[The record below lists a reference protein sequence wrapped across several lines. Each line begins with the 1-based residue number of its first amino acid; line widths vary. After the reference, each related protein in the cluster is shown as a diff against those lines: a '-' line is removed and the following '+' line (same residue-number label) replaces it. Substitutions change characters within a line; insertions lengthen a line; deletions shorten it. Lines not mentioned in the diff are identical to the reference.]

1 MISGI
6 IQSGLVCRIN
16 LIVFSFKE
24 NALTVNALIAKAGD
38 ECSSEGL
45 GLFACVSTYTAK
57 ATPDDGVNDL
67 EDFKSAT
74 QAPIYN
80 CTARYTET
88 KSLVFKSAALI
99 DRCCIL
105 DL

>member
-1 MISGI
+1 M
-6 IQSGLVCRIN
+6 
-16 LIVFSFKE
+16 
-24 NALTVNALIAKAGD
+24 LIAKAGY
-38 ECSSEGL
+38 EYSREVRGVL
-45 GLFACVSTYTAK
+45 ACVSINTAQ
-57 ATPDDGVNDL
+57 ATLDDGVNDL

>member
-1 MISGI
+1 MVE
-6 IQSGLVCRIN
+6 LKT
-16 LIVFSFKE
+16 F
-24 NALTVNALIAKAGD
+24 IAKAGD

-45 GLFACVSTYTAK
+45 GLLVCVSTYTTK

-80 CTARYTET
+80 CTARYTDT
-88 KSLVFKSAALI
+88 KALVFKSTALI
-99 DRCCIL
+99 DRRCIL

>member
-1 MISGI
+1 M
-6 IQSGLVCRIN
+6 
-16 LIVFSFKE
+16 
-24 NALTVNALIAKAGD
+24 LIAKAGY
-38 ECSSEGL
+38 EYSREIRGVL
-45 GLFACVSTYTAK
+45 ACVSINTAQ
-57 ATPDDGVNDL
+57 ATLDDGVNDL

>member
-1 MISGI
+1 M
-6 IQSGLVCRIN
+6 
-16 LIVFSFKE
+16 
-24 NALTVNALIAKAGD
+24 LIAKAGY
-38 ECSSEGL
+38 EYSREVRGL
-45 GLFACVSTYTAK
+45 LACVSINTAQ
-57 ATPDDGVNDL
+57 ATLDDGVNDL

-88 KSLVFKSAALI
+88 KSLVFKSEALI